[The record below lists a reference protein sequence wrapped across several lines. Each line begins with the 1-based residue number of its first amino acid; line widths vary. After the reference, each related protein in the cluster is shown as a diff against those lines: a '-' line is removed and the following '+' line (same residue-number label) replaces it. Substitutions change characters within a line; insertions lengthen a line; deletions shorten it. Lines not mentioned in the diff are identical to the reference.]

1 MLSKGAGTPGPSLSP
16 LADKYQRQCGMLM
29 RPTSRQAKGERGAS
43 EARAGLPPGCPLLS
57 GTQPEP
63 RMELNVS
70 EFACLLWSSISPPP
84 RPWQGSRGSLGVQR
98 PPLAALHL
106 RGSASWQPEPQTAGD
121 KLWCVTLL
129 LRGSVPAPRLVPKA
143 RCDHLSCGQGLL
155 PGRWS
160 NLPLSRLPPPP
171 ETLGRG
177 PRARTQASRDEARE
191 RPRGAPGR
199 SGFGAS

>member
-1 MLSKGAGTPGPSLSP
+1 
-16 LADKYQRQCGMLM
+16 
-29 RPTSRQAKGERGAS
+29 
-43 EARAGLPPGCPLLS
+43 
-57 GTQPEP
+57 
-63 RMELNVS
+63 MELNVS

-121 KLWCVTLL
+121 KLRCVTLL

-160 NLPLSRLPPPP
+160 NLPLSGPPPP
-171 ETLGRG
+171 QRHWVGDPGLGPKPAGMTLERDHRELMGDQGLGRAKAKEQKS
-177 PRARTQASRDEARE
+177 P
-191 RPRGAPGR
+191 PGCVG
-199 SGFGAS
+199 SGASGPSTSSREQP